1 MNKNEVKIEFID
13 TSTEAMKMMKQLSR
27 KALKQAGKT
36 IINKM
41 QPSLA
46 LHVKSGAFQKSIFG
60 KVEVTKASGYRP
72 VLLIG
77 YRNRNE
83 MVKKYGIK
91 YYINPYWME
100 QGTKPHRISSSKGL
114 YDDQGNYFG
123 HSIEHPGQKINNFL
137 STVVQ
142 ENINEIRSAQEE
154 FLSQLDSIEV
164 FKGQSI
170 NEEGEDEV

>member
-1 MNKNEVKIEFID
+1 MKNEVKIDFVD

-36 IINKM
+36 IMDKIKPTLS
-41 QPSLA
+41 Q
-46 LHVKSGAFQKSIFG
+46 HVKTGAFQKAIYG
-60 KVEVTKASGYRP
+60 KVEVSKLSGYRP
-72 VLLIG
+72 ALLIG
-77 YRNRNE
+77 YRNRKE
-83 MVKKYGIK
+83 MEKKYGIK

-100 QGTKPHRISSSKGL
+100 QGTKPHRITSEKGL

-137 STVVQ
+137 SNVVQ
-142 ENINEIRSAQEE
+142 QNIGEIRKAQEE
-154 FLSQLDSIEV
+154 FLKQLDTIEV